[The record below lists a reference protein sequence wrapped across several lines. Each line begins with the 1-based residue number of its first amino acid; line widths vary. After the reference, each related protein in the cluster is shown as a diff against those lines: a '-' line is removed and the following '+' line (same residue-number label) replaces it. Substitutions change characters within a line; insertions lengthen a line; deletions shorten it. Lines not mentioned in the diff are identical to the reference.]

1 MASLFDAIGGRKV
14 SEITVGKYSTGIKL
28 LDTFAGGGFP
38 DGGWCLIV
46 GDAGSGKSTLV
57 LQIAGNIQ
65 KQYDD
70 VDIIIVDTEKSIRAD
85 RTQALGLDPNR
96 VIYWLRKDGKP
107 ITIEAVFNE
116 LIHDII
122 TYKVKNRD
130 ANRTIIIWDSIALT
144 PAEGELED
152 IANQTTLQAVA
163 LTKALKGYFQQLVD
177 YKILVLAIN
186 HYRDTIKMGPFQ
198 TKGVNE
204 LPKLRGTIPGGNQQ
218 IYAAQHLLELTTQ
231 RVFNEK
237 DIKKFGYHGAYVQG
251 QFIKNKFITP
261 FNPFT
266 LILSTATGFDDLMT
280 RAELLVKGKV
290 LQQKGAYLAMP
301 GYDKTFY
308 FKDIPKL
315 YSTDEKFKTIFD
327 KISDAVLKKIEE
339 ELRKGYNA
347 PTVESGVDKSE
358 EVDSAYDEDFLD

>member
-1 MASLFDAIGGRKV
+1 MAGLFDAIGGKKV
-14 SEITVGKYSTGIKL
+14 SEVSVGKYSTGLKL

-46 GDAGSGKSTLV
+46 GDSGSGKSTLT

-65 KQYDD
+65 KNYDD

-85 RTQALGLDPNR
+85 RLQALGLDPEKT
-96 VIYWLRKDGKP
+96 IYWLRKDGKP
-107 ITIEAVFNE
+107 ITIESVFNE

-122 TYKVKNRD
+122 AYKVKNKD

-152 IANQTTLQAVA
+152 IANQATLQAIA

-231 RVFNEK
+231 KVFNEK
-237 DIKKFGYHGAYVQG
+237 DIKKFGYHGTYVQA

-261 FNPFT
+261 YNSFT
-266 LILSTATGFDDLMT
+266 LILSTATGFDDLMS

-290 LQQKGAYLAMP
+290 LQQKGAYLVMP

-315 YSTDEKFKTIFD
+315 YATDEKFKTIFD

-339 ELRKGYNA
+339 ELRKGYNNRQA
-347 PTVESGVDKSE
+347 EEVSEVEEMVESE
-358 EVDSAYDEDFLD
+358 EPDLL